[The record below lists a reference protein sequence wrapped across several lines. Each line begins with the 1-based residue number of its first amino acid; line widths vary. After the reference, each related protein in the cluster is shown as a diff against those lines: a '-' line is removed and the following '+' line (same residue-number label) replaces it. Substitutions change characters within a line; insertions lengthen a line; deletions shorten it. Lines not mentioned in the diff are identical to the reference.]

1 MESDEGTTAVD
12 NGEQEEN
19 VFSNDYINDFEK

>member
-19 VFSNDYINDFEK
+19 VFSNDFTADFDK